1 MMMLCSLIS
10 ERPKH
15 AYYTVLLFL
24 VATGTTVFVVTDL
37 LYIHTWLNTMS
48 GTQLV
53 EYLLQ
58 FLMSI
63 LILNSDPNYHNNAS
77 LFCMHNLQLYR

>member
-24 VATGTTVFVVTDL
+24 VATGTTVFVVTDPAP
-37 LYIHTWLNTMS
+37 LYTH
-48 GTQLV
+48 LV
-53 EYLLQ
+53 EYHVW
-58 FLMSI
+58 
-63 LILNSDPNYHNNAS
+63 NPAG
-77 LFCMHNLQLYR
+77 